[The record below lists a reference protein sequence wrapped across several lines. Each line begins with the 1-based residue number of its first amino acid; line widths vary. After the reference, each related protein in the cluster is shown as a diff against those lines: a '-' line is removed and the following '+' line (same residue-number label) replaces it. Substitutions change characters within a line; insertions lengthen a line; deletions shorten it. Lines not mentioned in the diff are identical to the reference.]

1 MCPPVLAAIP
11 VIASVASVGLGVYG
25 AYAGYQGA
33 KDQANYQYQ
42 IQQQQAQFQFM
53 DEQRRMDYQFQE
65 AVRQNEYYYA
75 EQNRQMDYQYQDA
88 LRQSDLVYQNQIA
101 ARDFEYQQ
109 ANLQYQSQMAE
120 QQRRFQY
127 EQAVNQ
133 QNYDFQKLQ
142 TDLNR
147 GYEEMRERQQQSII
161 ELNAELAGT
170 AYANDLR
177 QIDLMFMQEEE
188 AAAQQKMKG
197 SREVA
202 QARAE
207 IRASGRVGNTIDN
220 LIADYNRQQAQYDF
234 ATDRNLA
241 FTGMASQEKK
251 RGAKA
256 QYAAR
261 KVSEVPY
268 IKQPYAD
275 PMLGLALQPGPGVA
289 PSYGPMPIREGVV
302 RGQVTKGQVAKG
314 VVVQSPVYKSYVSS
328 TPYLIKGLGSAFGGI
343 ADTATA
349 VAKYNA
355 SKPGRTTFTDY
366 SSAFR

>member
-1 MCPPVLAAIP
+1 MCAPVLAALP
-11 VIASVASVGLGVYG
+11 VIASVATTGLGIYG
-25 AYAGYQGA
+25 AYAGYQSA
-33 KDQANYQYQ
+33 KDEVNYNYQ
-42 IQQQQAQFQFM
+42 IQQQQSQFQFM

-65 AVRQNEYYYA
+65 AVRRTEYDYA
-75 EQNRQMDYQYQDA
+75 EQNRQMDYQFQDA
-88 LRQSDLVYQNQIA
+88 LRQSDLMYQNQMA

-109 ANLQYQSQMAE
+109 SNMQYQSQLAE
-120 QQRRFQY
+120 QQRRFEY

-133 QNYDFQKLQ
+133 QNYEFQQAQ

-147 GYEEMRERQQQSII
+147 GYEQMREQQQQSII
-161 ELNAELAGT
+161 ELNSELAGA

-188 AAAQQKMKG
+188 AAAQQKTKG
-197 SREVA
+197 SREAA

-207 IRASGRVGNTIDN
+207 IRASGRVGNTVDN

-234 ATDRNLA
+234 ATNRNLA

-251 RGAKA
+251 RGAQA

-275 PMLGLALQPGPGVA
+275 PIRGLALQPGPGVA

-302 RGQVTKGQVAKG
+302 RGQVTKGQVTRG
-314 VVVQSPVYKSYVSS
+314 EVVQSPVYKSYVSS
-328 TPYLIKGLGSAFGGI
+328 TPYLVKGLTSAFGGI
-343 ADTATA
+343 ADVATEIEIYK
-349 VAKYNA
+349 AKKKNNF
-355 SKPGRTTFTDY
+355 GR
-366 SSAFR
+366 